1 MRSYGHPICAA
12 LIVLGFAAT
21 SAAAHTGDPTDPAA
35 PLTVFRPVGTSAGG
49 DVPPH
54 TVAQAVDRWLEAPPA
69 TGQAA
74 GIGATFGVGGGLPPL
89 AQPPNPNGL
98 LGGLPPGG
106 AGSTP
111 PWGHVG
117 EISGGEVGGTT
128 PVRPLPIPGA
138 AMLGLIGLVAVDAY
152 RRRRGKGFPA
162 RGGNV
167 PRFCCRRA
175 ELGLY

>member
-12 LIVLGFAAT
+12 LIVLAFAAT
-21 SAAAHTGDPTDPAA
+21 RAAAHTGGAPELTA
-35 PLTVFRPVGTSAGG
+35 PLTVFTPAGIMAGG

-54 TVAQAVDRWLEAPPA
+54 AAAPAVDRWLEGPPA
-69 TGQAA
+69 PGRAA
-74 GIGATFGVGGGLPPL
+74 GTGATFNVGGGVPPL

-117 EISGGEVGGTT
+117 EIIGGEISGGEVGGST

-152 RRRRGKGFPA
+152 RRRRA
-162 RGGNV
+162 
-167 PRFCCRRA
+167 
-175 ELGLY
+175 